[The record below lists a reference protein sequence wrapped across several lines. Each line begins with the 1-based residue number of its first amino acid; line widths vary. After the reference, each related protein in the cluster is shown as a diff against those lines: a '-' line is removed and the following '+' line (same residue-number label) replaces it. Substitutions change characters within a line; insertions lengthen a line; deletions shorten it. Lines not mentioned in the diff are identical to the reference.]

1 MKGKV
6 LVIDDEEDIRVYLS
20 ALLEDQG
27 YKARVLQDN
36 ESLAGV
42 VRDFGPDCIILDI
55 MMPVRSGVSLYR
67 ELKAAPDLKSIPVII
82 LSGMQSA
89 KNFMT
94 DVISHHGEGQAVAE
108 PEGFLEKPLSVPD
121 LMDMIGKLVKTP

>member
-20 ALLEDQG
+20 TLLEDQG
-27 YKARVLQDN
+27 YRARVLQDD
-36 ESLAGV
+36 ESLAAV
-42 VRDFGPDCIILDI
+42 AKEFGPGCIILDI

-67 ELKAAPDLKSIPVII
+67 ELKTSPDLKSIPVII

-94 DVISHHGEGQAVAE
+94 DVISHHGEGLAVPE

-121 LMDMIGKLVKTP
+121 LMGLIENLVKTP